1 MTSPKTPM
9 KVTILDG
16 SLKADSTAN
25 RVQKSILEIL
35 KGQGWQV
42 EHILIREKKIGHCA
56 GDFFCWVRNP
66 GVCIIDD
73 DNRLIAESI
82 ANSHLLVLLTPITFG
97 GYNST
102 LKRAVDHMIQNISP
116 FFTQINGETHHQK
129 RYQNYPDFLAIGWM
143 DKPDAQVESI
153 FRTLTWRNALNFHAE
168 KAATSILLA
177 SQTDQEIDAILRH
190 NLVNMPNLTDMQP
203 LQLTQTKEPTL
214 PPSKTKNAVLLVGSP
229 RNQKSTSHALG
240 STLFEQ
246 LDKHNIATQ
255 NIYIYTSIRSSDRIQ
270 AMLDAVNAADLVVLS
285 FPLYVDSLPAPTIE
299 ALEII
304 AASRSSKMTS
314 QRFTAIANCGF
325 PEPHHNAAALA
336 ICKTFAHQAGFL
348 WAGSLSLGAG
358 QGMVHGTPLDEL
370 GGRAVPL
377 KKALTSA
384 VDALASGQPIPKEA
398 QALWD
403 KPFIPGWLYRT
414 MGQFGWR
421 QQAKKYGTEKQ
432 LNQRV
437 YVKEVFP
444 KIGK

>member
-1 MTSPKTPM
+1 MKNPKTPM

-25 RVQKSILEIL
+25 RVQKFLLKIL
-35 KGQGWQV
+35 KDQGWHV
-42 EHILIREKKIGHCA
+42 EHILVREKLIGHCA

-97 GYNST
+97 GYSST

-129 RYQNYPDFLAIGWM
+129 RYQNYPDYLAIGWM

-177 SQTDQEIDAILRH
+177 SQTDQEIDANIH
-190 NLVNMPNLTDMQP
+190 HSLVNMPKLTDIQP
-203 LQLTQTKEPTL
+203 LQLPQTKEPTL
-214 PPSKTKNAVLLVGSP
+214 PTKKIENAVLLVGSP
-229 RNQKSTSHALG
+229 RNQKSTSYALG
-240 STLFEQ
+240 STLFKRLEG
-246 LDKHNIATQ
+246 HHITTQ
-255 NIYIYTSIRSSDRIQ
+255 TINIYTSIRASDRIQ
-270 AMLDAVNAADLVVLS
+270 DMLNAVNAADLVVLS

-299 ALEII
+299 ALEHI
-304 AASRSSKMTS
+304 AASRSNKMSS
-314 QRFTAIANCGF
+314 QRFAAIANCGF

-358 QGMVHGTPLDEL
+358 QGMVHGTSLDEL

-377 KKALTSA
+377 RKALTLA
-384 VDALASGQPIPKEA
+384 ADALASGQSIPEEA
-398 QALWD
+398 QVLWD
-403 KPFIPGWLYRT
+403 KPFIPGWLYRA

-421 QQAKKYGTEKQ
+421 QQAKKYGAEKQ
-432 LNQRV
+432 LNKRV
-437 YVKEVFP
+437 YVKKVFP
-444 KIGK
+444 